1 MRTLF
6 ALAML
11 AAPAYAGCISVEQ
24 APEKIGEIACVRAK
38 VVKVTESQKSG
49 TWFLDFCDDYRTCPF
64 SVVVFPRYLRDVGDV
79 RMLAGREIEVHGKI
93 TAYGGRAEIVLRHSR
108 QLKGESAKL
117 PPIPKTYDAERRGRY
132 SAGQFP
138 RHGQSS
144 NDRRASS
151 RSRGQRDKKERDPE
165 FDPTRDERED

>member
-1 MRTLF
+1 MRLLLAI
-6 ALAML
+6 ALL
-11 AAPAYAGCISVEQ
+11 APAAYGKCIPMDL
-24 APEKIGEIACVRAK
+24 APQKVGEITCVRAK

-79 RMLAGREIEVHGKI
+79 RMLAGRDIEIHGKI
-93 TAYGGRAEIVLRHSR
+93 TSYNGRAEIVLRHSR

-117 PPIPKTYDAERRGRY
+117 PPVPKTYDAERRGRY

-138 RHGQSS
+138 RRANRSG
-144 NDRRASS
+144 DRGAGSGSGGR
-151 RSRGQRDKKERDPE
+151 RDKKERAPE
-165 FDPTRDERED
+165 FDPTRDEREE